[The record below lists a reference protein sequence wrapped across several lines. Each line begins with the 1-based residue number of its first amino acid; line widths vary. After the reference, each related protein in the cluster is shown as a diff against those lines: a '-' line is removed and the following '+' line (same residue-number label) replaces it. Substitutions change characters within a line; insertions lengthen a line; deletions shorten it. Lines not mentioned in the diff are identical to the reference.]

1 MDAERMTKPTERGR
15 QPLGETLS
23 LVAICLDTETSSQ
36 LKHFVDSTSLV
47 QLRAELK
54 NYLSGEE
61 DASLVDQMKE
71 LQPDICLL
79 DFDVDR
85 EQATRTAE
93 RIHEAFGD
101 TALFAISADAQP
113 ELIIRAMRCGC
124 REYLVKPLD
133 LDQMVEAL
141 ARVGGRKKER
151 KDQPTGQ
158 LLAFIGA
165 KGGSGVTTL
174 AIHVAA
180 ILAQT
185 HARKT
190 LLVDL
195 HTDLGDAS
203 LYLALKKHQY
213 HFYDLA
219 ENTHR
224 LDADLLQ
231 GYLVQ
236 HPSGLDVLPAPDG
249 FDVAR
254 QMARGTA
261 VAQTLAFLRSRYEYV
276 VVDCH
281 PGLDDQNMAVVD
293 QADQIYIVAQPEVPA
308 LRNVARYIDQL
319 TQFQV
324 PADRVRV
331 VINRHLKKGTISDSA
346 IEKAIR
352 KSIYWRVPNQYV
364 EVMKTINTGDPLSL
378 SSGSDFMRSLSG
390 WTETLAGKPAPG
402 SGKKK
407 EVKGLLGLFN

>member
-1 MDAERMTKPTERGR
+1 MDAGHTTKPTERGR
-15 QPLGETLS
+15 LPLGETLS

-54 NYLSGEE
+54 NYLAGEE
-61 DASLVDQMKE
+61 DASLVDQLKD
-71 LQPDICLL
+71 LQPDICLV
-79 DFDVDR
+79 DFDPDR

-93 RIHEAFGD
+93 RIHEVFSD
-101 TALFAISADAQP
+101 TALFAVSADAQP

-141 ARVGGRKKER
+141 ARVGGRKRER

-158 LLAFIGA
+158 LVAFIGA

-174 AIHVAA
+174 AIHIAA

-185 HARKT
+185 HGRKT

-195 HTDLGDAS
+195 HSDLGDAS

-236 HPSGLDVLPAPDG
+236 HPSGLDVLPAPEG

-254 QMARGTA
+254 QVSRGTA
-261 VAQTLAFLRSRYEYV
+261 VAQTLAFLRTRYEFV

-281 PGLDDQNMAVVD
+281 PGLDDQNMAVID
-293 QADQIYIVAQPEVPA
+293 QADQVYIVAQPEVPA

-319 TQFQV
+319 SQFQV
-324 PADRVRV
+324 QPDRVRV
-331 VINRHLKKGTISDSA
+331 VINRHLKKGTISDAA

-352 KSIYWRVPNQYV
+352 KSIYWRVPNQYS

-390 WTETLAGKPAPG
+390 WAETLAGKSTPG
-402 SGKKK
+402 GKKK
-407 EVKGLLGLFN
+407 EGRGLLGLFE

>member
-1 MDAERMTKPTERGR
+1 MDAGNTTKPTDRGKL
-15 QPLGETLS
+15 PLGETLS
-23 LVAICLDTETSSQ
+23 LVAICLDSETSNQ
-36 LKHFVDSTSLV
+36 LRHFVDSTSLV

-54 NYLSGEE
+54 SYLAEE
-61 DASLVDQMKE
+61 DGGLVDQLRD

-79 DFDVDR
+79 DFDLDR

-93 RIHEAFGD
+93 RIHEMFAD
-101 TALFAISADAQP
+101 TALFATSADAQP

-133 LDQMVEAL
+133 LDQLVEAL
-141 ARVGGRKKER
+141 ARVGGRKKEKR
-151 KDQPTGQ
+151 EQPMGQ

-180 ILAQT
+180 LLAQT
-185 HARKT
+185 HSRKT

-213 HFYDLA
+213 HFYDLTD
-219 ENTHR
+219 NTHR
-224 LDADLLQ
+224 LDSDLLQ

-236 HPSGLDVLPAPDG
+236 HPSGLDVLPAPEG

-254 QMARGTA
+254 QMSRGTA
-261 VAQTLAFLRSRYEYV
+261 IAQTLSFLRTRYEFV
-276 VVDCH
+276 IVDCH
-281 PGLDDQNMAVVD
+281 PGLDDQNMAVID
-293 QADQIYIVAQPEVPA
+293 QADQVYLIAQPEVPA

-319 TQFQV
+319 SQFQV
-324 PADRVRV
+324 APEKVRV
-331 VINRHLKKGTISDSA
+331 VVNRHLKKGAISDAA

-352 KSIYWRVPNQYV
+352 KTIHWKVPNQYN

-378 SSGSDFMRSLSG
+378 SSGSEFMRSLTG

-402 SGKKK
+402 GKKK
-407 EVKGLLGLFN
+407 DGRGLMSLFDR